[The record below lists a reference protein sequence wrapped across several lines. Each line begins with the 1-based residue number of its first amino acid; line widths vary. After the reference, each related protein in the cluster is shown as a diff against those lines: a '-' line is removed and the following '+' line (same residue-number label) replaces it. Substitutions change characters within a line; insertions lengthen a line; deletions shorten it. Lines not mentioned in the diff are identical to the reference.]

1 MGAAATPS
9 DRATSRDHLG
19 SWGDLASHL
28 GIGMALPRRRAFAP
42 HHRQRALCNTER
54 SDLLLPPRHDRLRNR
69 HRAGDRRLER
79 ARGWTLARRQ
89 PIAVA
94 RLRSL
99 SLLPRSVPQDHLFS
113 NHDHVV
119 RRWARIQG
127 GDGRDLVLLSGR
139 AQHRRRHARDRQG
152 AHPRG
157 EELSRQHLA
166 DGHQDLP
173 SCHAPP
179 GDQRRAPR
187 PRRGADR
194 HVAGRDK
201 ALQPRDWIFG
211 DSSLQHLQHAADV
224 RAADHPV
231 RDRNRRQRADR
242 PTRRPRRHQSVLS
255 ALLLPWRCQ
264 MVAVA
269 SAARSQPLRPNL
281 PSQREPYYA
290 GRRQK
295 PKSARYVDT
304 ISPGTGE
311 PLGKVIDG
319 SAADAEA
326 AIAAAKAAFR
336 DWRRVPPLER
346 AKMLRAIADVLRK
359 NGDELAMLDAAD
371 CGNPYAEMMRDAGM
385 GAAQLDFYAGLVTEM
400 KGASIPMGPDVV
412 NFSVREPFGV
422 VGRIIP
428 FNHPFMFAA
437 GKSGAPLAAGN
448 TVVLKPPEQAPL
460 SALRLAEL
468 IDGILPPGVW
478 NVVPGGREV
487 GQVLASHPDVA
498 MTALIGSV
506 PTGRAVMKAA
516 SDTLKPVLLE
526 LGGKNAL
533 IAFPDA
539 DLDAVSAAVVD
550 GMNFTWCGQS
560 CGSTSRAFIHE
571 TSYDAVIGR
580 AKASIR
586 RYKPGSPTNPATTR
600 GSIISQVQYDRI
612 MKYIAAGKEDGAR
625 LVTGGKRP
633 DDAALAKGLFIEP
646 TIFADVNMGMRIGK
660 EEIFGPVLSVFKW
673 SDEDR
678 MLAEVNQ
685 VEYGLT
691 CSIWTNDLATA
702 HRTAAAVEAGYVWIN
717 EVSKHFLGAPF
728 GGYKQSGIGREECIE
743 ELLRFT
749 REKNIH
755 VNLKRRSGH

>member
-1 MGAAATPS
+1 MSVATTLKTQAAALRLPTH
-9 DRATSRDHLG
+9 RD
-19 SWGDLASHL
+19 
-28 GIGMALPRRRAFAP
+28 
-42 HHRQRALCNTER
+42 
-54 SDLLLPPRHDRLRNR
+54 
-69 HRAGDRRLER
+69 
-79 ARGWTLARRQ
+79 
-89 PIAVA
+89 
-94 RLRSL
+94 
-99 SLLPRSVPQDHLFS
+99 
-113 NHDHVV
+113 
-119 RRWARIQG
+119 
-127 GDGRDLVLLSGR
+127 
-139 AQHRRRHARDRQG
+139 
-152 AHPRG
+152 
-157 EELSRQHLA
+157 
-166 DGHQDLP
+166 
-173 SCHAPP
+173 
-179 GDQRRAPR
+179 
-187 PRRGADR
+187 
-194 HVAGRDK
+194 
-201 ALQPRDWIFG
+201 
-211 DSSLQHLQHAADV
+211 
-224 RAADHPV
+224 
-231 RDRNRRQRADR
+231 
-242 PTRRPRRHQSVLS
+242 
-255 ALLLPWRCQ
+255 
-264 MVAVA
+264 
-269 SAARSQPLRPNL
+269 
-281 PSQREPYYA
+281 PYYA
-290 GRRQK
+290 GKWQK
-295 PKSARYVDT
+295 ASRYAEVINPAT
-304 ISPGTGE
+304 AES
-311 PLGKVIDG
+311 LGKVTDG
-319 SAADAEA
+319 TVADAEA
-326 AIAAAKAAFR
+326 AIAAAKAAFKE
-336 DWRRVPPLER
+336 WRRVPPLER
-346 AKMLRAIADVLRK
+346 AKMLREIANVLRK

-371 CGNPYAEMMRDAGM
+371 CGNPYAEMMRDAGA

-487 GQVLASHPDVA
+487 GQVLSSHPDVA

-571 TSYDAVIGR
+571 KIYDAVIER
-580 AKASIR
+580 AKASIK
-586 RYKPGSPTNPATTR
+586 RYKPGIPTDPATTM

-625 LVTGGKRP
+625 LVSGGKRP
-633 DDAALAKGLFIEP
+633 DDAVLAKGLFIEP

-673 SDEDR
+673 SDEDK

-702 HRTAAAVEAGYVWIN
+702 HRTAAAAEAGYVWIN

-755 VNLKRRSGH
+755 VNLKRRTGH

>member
-1 MGAAATPS
+1 MSVATTMKSETAA
-9 DRATSRDHLG
+9 
-19 SWGDLASHL
+19 
-28 GIGMALPRRRAFAP
+28 
-42 HHRQRALCNTER
+42 
-54 SDLLLPPRHDRLRNR
+54 LR
-69 HRAGDRRLER
+69 
-79 ARGWTLARRQ
+79 
-89 PIAVA
+89 
-94 RLRSL
+94 
-99 SLLPRSVPQDHLFS
+99 
-113 NHDHVV
+113 
-119 RRWARIQG
+119 
-127 GDGRDLVLLSGR
+127 
-139 AQHRRRHARDRQG
+139 
-152 AHPRG
+152 
-157 EELSRQHLA
+157 
-166 DGHQDLP
+166 LP
-173 SCHAPP
+173 SH
-179 GDQRRAPR
+179 
-187 PRRGADR
+187 
-194 HVAGRDK
+194 RD
-201 ALQPRDWIFG
+201 
-211 DSSLQHLQHAADV
+211 
-224 RAADHPV
+224 
-231 RDRNRRQRADR
+231 
-242 PTRRPRRHQSVLS
+242 
-255 ALLLPWRCQ
+255 
-264 MVAVA
+264 
-269 SAARSQPLRPNL
+269 
-281 PSQREPYYA
+281 PYYA
-290 GRRQK
+290 GKWQK
-295 PKSARYVDT
+295 ATRYAEVT
-304 ISPGTGE
+304 NPGTGE
-311 PLGKVIDG
+311 SLGKVTDG
-319 SAADAEA
+319 TVADAEA
-326 AIAAAKAAFR
+326 AIAAAKAAFK

-346 AKMLRAIADVLRK
+346 AKMLREIANVLRK

-371 CGNPYAEMMRDAGM
+371 CGNPYAEMVRDAGA

-487 GQVLASHPDVA
+487 GQVLSSHPDVA
-498 MTALIGSV
+498 YVALIGSV
-506 PTGRAVMKAA
+506 PTGRAVMRAA
-516 SDTLKPVLLE
+516 SDTVKPVMLE

-533 IAFPDA
+533 IAYPDA
-539 DLDAVSAAVVD
+539 DPDEVAGAVIA

-571 TSYDAVIGR
+571 KIYDAVIER
-580 AKASIR
+580 AKASIK
-586 RYKPGSPTNPATTR
+586 RYKPGVPTNPATTM
-600 GSIISQVQYDRI
+600 GSIISQVQHDRI

-633 DDAALAKGLFIEP
+633 DDPALAKGLFIEP
-646 TIFADVNMGMRIGK
+646 TIFADVNMSMRIGK

-673 SDEDR
+673 SDEDK

>member
-1 MGAAATPS
+1 MSVAA
-9 DRATSRDHLG
+9 
-19 SWGDLASHL
+19 
-28 GIGMALPRRRAFAP
+28 
-42 HHRQRALCNTER
+42 
-54 SDLLLPPRHDRLRNR
+54 
-69 HRAGDRRLER
+69 
-79 ARGWTLARRQ
+79 
-89 PIAVA
+89 
-94 RLRSL
+94 SL
-99 SLLPRSVPQDHLFS
+99 KP
-113 NHDHVV
+113 
-119 RRWARIQG
+119 
-127 GDGRDLVLLSGR
+127 
-139 AQHRRRHARDRQG
+139 
-152 AHPRG
+152 
-157 EELSRQHLA
+157 
-166 DGHQDLP
+166 
-173 SCHAPP
+173 
-179 GDQRRAPR
+179 
-187 PRRGADR
+187 
-194 HVAGRDK
+194 
-201 ALQPRDWIFG
+201 
-211 DSSLQHLQHAADV
+211 
-224 RAADHPV
+224 
-231 RDRNRRQRADR
+231 
-242 PTRRPRRHQSVLS
+242 
-255 ALLLPWRCQ
+255 
-264 MVAVA
+264 
-269 SAARSQPLRPNL
+269 SQPLNL
-281 PSQREPYYA
+281 PSHRDPYYA
-290 GRRQK
+290 GKWQK
-295 PKSARYVDT
+295 GSRYTDV
-304 ISPGTGE
+304 IAPGSGQS
-311 PLGKVIDG
+311 LGKVVDG
-319 SAADAEA
+319 TVADAEA

-346 AKMLRAIADVLRK
+346 AKMLRAIANVLRK
-359 NGDELAMLDAAD
+359 HGDELAMIDAAD
-371 CGNPYAEMMRDAGM
+371 CGNPFTEMKRDASA

-412 NFSVREPFGV
+412 NFSVREPLGV

-487 GQVLASHPDVA
+487 GQVLASHPDIA

-516 SDTLKPVLLE
+516 ADTLKPVLLE

-533 IAFPDA
+533 IAYPDA

-560 CGSTSRAFIHE
+560 CGSTSRAFVHE
-571 TSYDAVIGR
+571 KIYDAVLER
-580 AKASIR
+580 AQASIK
-586 RYKPGSPTNPATTR
+586 RYRPGDPTDPATTM
-600 GSIISQVQYDRI
+600 GSIISRIQHDRI
-612 MKYIAAGKEDGAR
+612 MGFIDAGKKDGAR
-625 LVTGGKRP
+625 LVCGGARP
-633 DDAALAKGLFIEP
+633 SDPNLANGLFIEP
-646 TIFADVNMGMRIGK
+646 TIFADVTMDMRIGK

-673 SDEDR
+673 NDEEK
-678 MLAEVNQ
+678 MLAQVNQ

-743 ELLRFT
+743 ELIRFT

>member
-1 MGAAATPS
+1 MSVATTLKTQAAA
-9 DRATSRDHLG
+9 
-19 SWGDLASHL
+19 
-28 GIGMALPRRRAFAP
+28 
-42 HHRQRALCNTER
+42 
-54 SDLLLPPRHDRLRNR
+54 LR
-69 HRAGDRRLER
+69 
-79 ARGWTLARRQ
+79 
-89 PIAVA
+89 
-94 RLRSL
+94 
-99 SLLPRSVPQDHLFS
+99 
-113 NHDHVV
+113 
-119 RRWARIQG
+119 
-127 GDGRDLVLLSGR
+127 
-139 AQHRRRHARDRQG
+139 
-152 AHPRG
+152 
-157 EELSRQHLA
+157 
-166 DGHQDLP
+166 LP
-173 SCHAPP
+173 SH
-179 GDQRRAPR
+179 
-187 PRRGADR
+187 
-194 HVAGRDK
+194 RD
-201 ALQPRDWIFG
+201 
-211 DSSLQHLQHAADV
+211 
-224 RAADHPV
+224 
-231 RDRNRRQRADR
+231 
-242 PTRRPRRHQSVLS
+242 
-255 ALLLPWRCQ
+255 
-264 MVAVA
+264 
-269 SAARSQPLRPNL
+269 
-281 PSQREPYYA
+281 PYYA
-290 GRRQK
+290 GKWQK
-295 PKSARYVDT
+295 GSRYAEV
-304 ISPGTGE
+304 INPATGE
-311 PLGKVIDG
+311 SLGKVTDG
-319 SAADAEA
+319 TVADAEA

-336 DWRRVPPLER
+336 EWRRVPPLER
-346 AKMLRAIADVLRK
+346 AKMLREIANVLRR
-359 NGDELAMLDAAD
+359 NGDELAMLDSAD
-371 CGNPYAEMMRDAGM
+371 CGNPYAEMVRDAGM

-506 PTGRAVMKAA
+506 PTGRSVMKAA

-533 IAFPDA
+533 IAFADA

-571 TSYDAVIGR
+571 KIYDAVIER
-580 AKASIR
+580 AKASIK
-586 RYKPGSPTNPATTR
+586 RYKPGIPTNPATTM

-633 DDAALAKGLFIEP
+633 DDPALAKGLFIEP
-646 TIFADVNMGMRIGK
+646 TIFADVTMTMRIGK

>member
-1 MGAAATPS
+1 MSVATTLKTQAAA
-9 DRATSRDHLG
+9 
-19 SWGDLASHL
+19 
-28 GIGMALPRRRAFAP
+28 
-42 HHRQRALCNTER
+42 
-54 SDLLLPPRHDRLRNR
+54 LR
-69 HRAGDRRLER
+69 
-79 ARGWTLARRQ
+79 
-89 PIAVA
+89 
-94 RLRSL
+94 
-99 SLLPRSVPQDHLFS
+99 
-113 NHDHVV
+113 
-119 RRWARIQG
+119 
-127 GDGRDLVLLSGR
+127 
-139 AQHRRRHARDRQG
+139 
-152 AHPRG
+152 
-157 EELSRQHLA
+157 
-166 DGHQDLP
+166 LP
-173 SCHAPP
+173 SH
-179 GDQRRAPR
+179 
-187 PRRGADR
+187 
-194 HVAGRDK
+194 RD
-201 ALQPRDWIFG
+201 
-211 DSSLQHLQHAADV
+211 
-224 RAADHPV
+224 
-231 RDRNRRQRADR
+231 
-242 PTRRPRRHQSVLS
+242 
-255 ALLLPWRCQ
+255 
-264 MVAVA
+264 
-269 SAARSQPLRPNL
+269 
-281 PSQREPYYA
+281 PYYA
-290 GRRQK
+290 GKWQK
-295 PKSARYVDT
+295 GSRYAEV
-304 ISPGTGE
+304 INPATGE
-311 PLGKVIDG
+311 SLGKVTDG
-319 SAADAEA
+319 TVADAEA

-336 DWRRVPPLER
+336 EWRRVPPLER
-346 AKMLRAIADVLRK
+346 AKMLREIANVLRR

-371 CGNPYAEMMRDAGM
+371 CGNPYAEMVRDAGM

-506 PTGRAVMKAA
+506 PTGRSVMKAA

-533 IAFPDA
+533 IAFADA

-571 TSYDAVIGR
+571 KIYDAVIER
-580 AKASIR
+580 AKASIK
-586 RYKPGSPTNPATTR
+586 RYKPGIPTNPATTM

-633 DDAALAKGLFIEP
+633 DDPALAKGLFIEP
-646 TIFADVNMGMRIGK
+646 TIFADVTMTMRIGK

>member
-1 MGAAATPS
+1 MSVATTLKSEAAA
-9 DRATSRDHLG
+9 
-19 SWGDLASHL
+19 
-28 GIGMALPRRRAFAP
+28 
-42 HHRQRALCNTER
+42 
-54 SDLLLPPRHDRLRNR
+54 LR
-69 HRAGDRRLER
+69 
-79 ARGWTLARRQ
+79 
-89 PIAVA
+89 
-94 RLRSL
+94 
-99 SLLPRSVPQDHLFS
+99 
-113 NHDHVV
+113 
-119 RRWARIQG
+119 
-127 GDGRDLVLLSGR
+127 
-139 AQHRRRHARDRQG
+139 
-152 AHPRG
+152 
-157 EELSRQHLA
+157 
-166 DGHQDLP
+166 LP
-173 SCHAPP
+173 SH
-179 GDQRRAPR
+179 
-187 PRRGADR
+187 
-194 HVAGRDK
+194 RD
-201 ALQPRDWIFG
+201 
-211 DSSLQHLQHAADV
+211 
-224 RAADHPV
+224 
-231 RDRNRRQRADR
+231 
-242 PTRRPRRHQSVLS
+242 
-255 ALLLPWRCQ
+255 
-264 MVAVA
+264 
-269 SAARSQPLRPNL
+269 
-281 PSQREPYYA
+281 PYYA
-290 GRRQK
+290 GKWQK
-295 PKSARYVDT
+295 GSRYAEV
-304 ISPGTGE
+304 INPGTGQS
-311 PLGKVIDG
+311 LGKVVEG
-319 SAADAEA
+319 TVADAEA
-326 AIAAAKAAFR
+326 AIAAAKAAFKE
-336 DWRRVPPLER
+336 WRRVPPLER
-346 AKMLRAIADVLRK
+346 AKMLREIANVLRK

-371 CGNPYAEMMRDAGM
+371 CGNPYAEMVRDAGA

-498 MTALIGSV
+498 MIALIGSV

-516 SDTLKPVLLE
+516 SDTLKPVVLE

-539 DLDAVSAAVVD
+539 DVEAVSAAVVD

-571 TSYDAVIGR
+571 KIYDAVLER
-580 AKASIR
+580 AKNSIK
-586 RYKPGSPTNPATTR
+586 RYKPGVPTDPATTM

-633 DDAALAKGLFIEP
+633 DDPALAKGLFVEP
-646 TIFADVNMGMRIGK
+646 TIFADVTMGMRIGK

-673 SDEDR
+673 RDEDE

-755 VNLKRRSGH
+755 VNLKRRTGH

>member
-1 MGAAATPS
+1 MSVATTMKAEAPAL
-9 DRATSRDHLG
+9 RLPTHRD
-19 SWGDLASHL
+19 
-28 GIGMALPRRRAFAP
+28 
-42 HHRQRALCNTER
+42 
-54 SDLLLPPRHDRLRNR
+54 
-69 HRAGDRRLER
+69 
-79 ARGWTLARRQ
+79 
-89 PIAVA
+89 
-94 RLRSL
+94 
-99 SLLPRSVPQDHLFS
+99 
-113 NHDHVV
+113 
-119 RRWARIQG
+119 
-127 GDGRDLVLLSGR
+127 
-139 AQHRRRHARDRQG
+139 
-152 AHPRG
+152 
-157 EELSRQHLA
+157 
-166 DGHQDLP
+166 
-173 SCHAPP
+173 
-179 GDQRRAPR
+179 
-187 PRRGADR
+187 
-194 HVAGRDK
+194 
-201 ALQPRDWIFG
+201 
-211 DSSLQHLQHAADV
+211 
-224 RAADHPV
+224 
-231 RDRNRRQRADR
+231 
-242 PTRRPRRHQSVLS
+242 
-255 ALLLPWRCQ
+255 
-264 MVAVA
+264 
-269 SAARSQPLRPNL
+269 
-281 PSQREPYYA
+281 PYYA
-290 GRRQK
+290 GKWQK
-295 PKSARYVDT
+295 PAAGRYVEVT
-304 ISPGTGE
+304 GPGTGE
-311 PLGKVIDG
+311 SLGKVVDG
-319 SAADAEA
+319 TAADAEA
-326 AIAAAKAAFR
+326 AIAAAKAAFKE
-336 DWRRVPPLER
+336 WRRVPPLER
-346 AKMLRAIADVLRK
+346 AKMLREIANVLRK

-371 CGNPYAEMMRDAGM
+371 CGNPYAEMVRDANA

-412 NFSVREPFGV
+412 NFSVREPYGV

-498 MTALIGSV
+498 HVALIGSV

-539 DLDAVSAAVVD
+539 DLEAVSAAVVD

-571 TSYDAVIGR
+571 KIYDAVVER
-580 AKASIR
+580 AKASIQ
-586 RYKPGSPTNPATTR
+586 RYKPGIPTDPATTM

-625 LVTGGKRP
+625 LIAGGKRP
-633 DDAALAKGLFIEP
+633 DDPKLAKGLYIEP
-646 TIFADVNMGMRIGK
+646 TIFADVTMDMRIGK

-673 SDEDR
+673 SDEDK
-678 MLAEVNQ
+678 MIAQVNQ

-691 CSIWTNDLATA
+691 CSIWTNDLSTA

-755 VNLKRRSGH
+755 VNLKRRTGH